1 MKNFDT
7 ESYRS
12 LVAELS
18 ICTKAVNRAM
28 DAVWGFHE
36 NLDDSFIETKKD
48 LKQAQDFLRKSKL
61 WLNTTLGSI
70 RAESDDNESDDTESD
85 DFSESKRS
93 RLESRIKRLERLI

>member
-18 ICTKAVNRAM
+18 ACTKAVNRAM
-28 DAVWGFHE
+28 DAVWGFHDS
-36 NLDDSFIETKKD
+36 LDDNFFETKKD
-48 LKQAQDFLRKSKL
+48 LEVVNNFLLKSKRL
-61 WLNTTLGSI
+61 LSSTLGSI
-70 RAESDDNESDDTESD
+70 QAEYDDTESD

-93 RLESRIKRLERLI
+93 RLEARIKRLERLI

>member
-18 ICTKAVNRAM
+18 ACTKAVNRAM

-36 NLDDSFIETKKD
+36 NLDDSFVETKND
-48 LKQAQDFLRKSKL
+48 LKVANDFLLKSKL
-61 WLNTTLGSI
+61 RLNATLQSI
-70 RAESDDNESDDTESD
+70 RAEYDDIESD

-93 RLESRIKRLERLI
+93 RLEARIKRLERLI

>member
-12 LVAELS
+12 LVSELS
-18 ICTKAVNRAM
+18 ACTKAVNRAM

-36 NLDDSFIETKKD
+36 SLDDNFVETKND
-48 LKQAQDFLRKSKL
+48 LEVANDFLRKSKL
-61 WLNTTLGSI
+61 RLNSTLQSI
-70 RAESDDNESDDTESD
+70 RAEYDDAESD

-93 RLESRIKRLERLI
+93 RLEARIKRLERLI

>member
-18 ICTKAVNRAM
+18 ACTKAVNRAM

-36 NLDDSFIETKKD
+36 NLDDSFVEAKND
-48 LKQAQDFLRKSKL
+48 LKAANDLLRRSKIR
-61 WLNTTLGSI
+61 LNSTLQSI
-70 RAESDDNESDDTESD
+70 RDEYDDTESD

-93 RLESRIKRLERLI
+93 RLEARIKRLERLI

>member
-18 ICTKAVNRAM
+18 ECTKAVNRAM
-28 DAVWGFHE
+28 DVVWGFYE
-36 NLDDSFIETKKD
+36 SLDANFVEAKND
-48 LKQAQDFLRKSKL
+48 LEFANDFLRRSKIR
-61 WLNTTLGSI
+61 LNSALQSI
-70 RAESDDNESDDTESD
+70 SDEYDDTEPD

-93 RLESRIKRLERLI
+93 RLEARIKRLELLI

>member
-18 ICTKAVNRAM
+18 ACTKAVNRAM
-28 DAVWGFHE
+28 DAVLGFHE
-36 NLDDSFIETKKD
+36 SLDDDFVETKND
-48 LKQAQDFLRKSKL
+48 LKVANDFLRRSKIR
-61 WLNTTLGSI
+61 LNSALQSI
-70 RAESDDNESDDTESD
+70 RDEYDDAEPD

-93 RLESRIKRLERLI
+93 RLEARIKRLERLI

>member
-18 ICTKAVNRAM
+18 ACTKAVNRAM

-36 NLDDSFIETKKD
+36 NLDNNFVEAKND
-48 LKQAQDFLRKSKL
+48 LKAANDFLRRSKIR
-61 WLNTTLGSI
+61 LNSTLQSI
-70 RAESDDNESDDTESD
+70 RAEYDDTESD
-85 DFSESKRS
+85 DFNESKRS

>member
-18 ICTKAVNRAM
+18 ACTKAVNRAM

-36 NLDDSFIETKKD
+36 SLDDDFVETKND
-48 LKQAQDFLRKSKL
+48 LKVVNDFLLKSKL
-61 WLNTTLGSI
+61 RLNSTLGSI
-70 RAESDDNESDDTESD
+70 RAEYDDTESD

-93 RLESRIKRLERLI
+93 RLEARIKRLERLI

>member
-7 ESYRS
+7 EYYRS

-18 ICTKAVNRAM
+18 ACTKAVNRAM
-28 DAVWGFHE
+28 DAVWDFHE
-36 NLDDSFIETKKD
+36 SLDANFVEAKND
-48 LKQAQDFLRKSKL
+48 LEFANDFLRRSKIR
-61 WLNTTLGSI
+61 LNSALQSI
-70 RAESDDNESDDTESD
+70 RDEYDDTESD

>member
-18 ICTKAVNRAM
+18 ACTKAVNRAM

-36 NLDDSFIETKKD
+36 NLDDDFVETKND
-48 LKQAQDFLRKSKL
+48 LKVAKDFLLKSKL
-61 WLNTTLGSI
+61 RLNSTLLSI
-70 RAESDDNESDDTESD
+70 RAEYDDTESD

-93 RLESRIKRLERLI
+93 RLESRIRRLERLI

>member
-18 ICTKAVNRAM
+18 ACTKAVNRAM

-36 NLDDSFIETKKD
+36 SLDDSFVETKKD
-48 LKQAQDFLRKSKL
+48 LKHANDFLLKSKL
-61 WLNTTLGSI
+61 WLSTTLQDI
-70 RAESDDNESDDTESD
+70 RAEYDDTESD

>member
-18 ICTKAVNRAM
+18 ACTKAVNRAM

-36 NLDDSFIETKKD
+36 SLDDNFVDTKND
-48 LKQAQDFLRKSKL
+48 LEVANDFLLKSKL
-61 WLNTTLGSI
+61 RLNATLQSI
-70 RAESDDNESDDTESD
+70 RAEYDDTESD

>member
-18 ICTKAVNRAM
+18 ACTKAVNRAM
-28 DAVWGFHE
+28 DAVLGFHE
-36 NLDDSFIETKKD
+36 SLDNNFVEAKND
-48 LKQAQDFLRKSKL
+48 LEFANDFLRRSKIR
-61 WLNTTLGSI
+61 LNSALQSI
-70 RAESDDNESDDTESD
+70 RDEYDDTESD

-93 RLESRIKRLERLI
+93 RLEARIKRLERLI

>member
-1 MKNFDT
+1 MNKFDT

-18 ICTKAVNRAM
+18 ACTKAVNRAM

-36 NLDDSFIETKKD
+36 SLDDNFVDTKND
-48 LKQAQDFLRKSKL
+48 LKQANDCLRKSKL
-61 WLNTTLGSI
+61 WLNTTLQDI
-70 RAESDDNESDDTESD
+70 RAEYDDTESD

-93 RLESRIKRLERLI
+93 RLESRIKHLERLIKID

>member
-18 ICTKAVNRAM
+18 ACTKAVNRAM

-36 NLDDSFIETKKD
+36 NLDNNFVEAKND
-48 LKQAQDFLRKSKL
+48 LKAANDFLRRSKIR
-61 WLNTTLGSI
+61 LNSTLQSI
-70 RAESDDNESDDTESD
+70 RAEYDDTESD
-85 DFSESKRS
+85 DFNESKRS
-93 RLESRIKRLERLI
+93 RLESRIRRLERLI

>member
-18 ICTKAVNRAM
+18 ACTKAVNRAM

-36 NLDDSFIETKKD
+36 SLDDNFVETKND
-48 LKQAQDFLRKSKL
+48 LKAANDFLLKSKL
-61 WLNTTLGSI
+61 RLNSTLGSI
-70 RAESDDNESDDTESD
+70 RAEYDDTESD

-93 RLESRIKRLERLI
+93 RLEARIKRLERLI

>member
-18 ICTKAVNRAM
+18 ACTKAVNRAM

-36 NLDDSFIETKKD
+36 SLDDDFVETKND
-48 LKQAQDFLRKSKL
+48 LKVANDFLLKSKL
-61 WLNTTLGSI
+61 RLNSTLQSI
-70 RAESDDNESDDTESD
+70 RAEYDGAESD

>member
-18 ICTKAVNRAM
+18 ACTKAVNRAM

-36 NLDDSFIETKKD
+36 SLDDDFVETKND
-48 LKQAQDFLRKSKL
+48 LKVANDFLLKSKL
-61 WLNTTLGSI
+61 RLNSTLGSI
-70 RAESDDNESDDTESD
+70 RAEYDDTESD

-93 RLESRIKRLERLI
+93 RLEARIKRLERLI

>member
-18 ICTKAVNRAM
+18 ACTKAVNRAM

-36 NLDDSFIETKKD
+36 NLDDSFVEAKND
-48 LKQAQDFLRKSKL
+48 LKAANDFLRRSKIR
-61 WLNTTLGSI
+61 LNSTLQSI
-70 RAESDDNESDDTESD
+70 RDEYDDTESD
-85 DFSESKRS
+85 DFNESKRS
-93 RLESRIKRLERLI
+93 RLETRIKRLERLI

>member
-18 ICTKAVNRAM
+18 ACTKAVNRAM

-36 NLDDSFIETKKD
+36 SLDDNFVETKND
-48 LKQAQDFLRKSKL
+48 LKVANDFLLKSKL
-61 WLNTTLGSI
+61 RLNSALQSI
-70 RAESDDNESDDTESD
+70 RAEYDDTESD
-85 DFSESKRS
+85 DFSGSKRS
-93 RLESRIKRLERLI
+93 RLEARIKRLERLI

>member
-18 ICTKAVNRAM
+18 ACTKAVNRAM
-28 DAVWGFHE
+28 DAVWSFHDS
-36 NLDDSFIETKKD
+36 LDDNFFETKKD
-48 LKQAQDFLRKSKL
+48 LEVVNNFLLKSKRL
-61 WLNTTLGSI
+61 LSSTLGSI
-70 RAESDDNESDDTESD
+70 RAEYDDTESD

>member
-18 ICTKAVNRAM
+18 ACTKAVNRAM

-36 NLDDSFIETKKD
+36 SLDDDFVETKKD
-48 LKQAQDFLRKSKL
+48 LKVANDFLLKSKL
-61 WLNTTLGSI
+61 RLNSTLGSI
-70 RAESDDNESDDTESD
+70 RAEYDDTESD

-93 RLESRIKRLERLI
+93 RLESRIRCLERLI

>member
-1 MKNFDT
+1 MKNSDT

-18 ICTKAVNRAM
+18 ACTIAVNHAM

-36 NLDDSFIETKKD
+36 SLDDNFVATKNEWKVAND
-48 LKQAQDFLRKSKL
+48 LLRRSKIR
-61 WLNTTLGSI
+61 LNSALQSI
-70 RAESDDNESDDTESD
+70 RDEYDDTEPD

-93 RLESRIKRLERLI
+93 RLEARVKRLER

>member
-7 ESYRS
+7 ESYKS

-18 ICTKAVNRAM
+18 ACTKAVNRAM

-36 NLDDSFIETKKD
+36 NLDDSFVETKKD
-48 LKQAQDFLRKSKL
+48 LKVANDFLLKSKL
-61 WLNTTLGSI
+61 RLNSTLGSI
-70 RAESDDNESDDTESD
+70 RAEYDDTEYDDTESD

-93 RLESRIKRLERLI
+93 RLESRIRRLERLI

>member
-18 ICTKAVNRAM
+18 ACTKAVNRAM
-28 DAVWGFHE
+28 DAVWGFHDS
-36 NLDDSFIETKKD
+36 LDDNFFETKKD
-48 LKQAQDFLRKSKL
+48 LEVVNNFLLKSKRL
-61 WLNTTLGSI
+61 LSSTLGSI
-70 RAESDDNESDDTESD
+70 RAEYDDTESD

>member
-1 MKNFDT
+1 MKNSDT

-18 ICTKAVNRAM
+18 ACTKAVNRAM

-36 NLDDSFIETKKD
+36 SLDDDFVETKND
-48 LKQAQDFLRKSKL
+48 LKVANDFLLKSKL
-61 WLNTTLGSI
+61 RLNSTLGSI
-70 RAESDDNESDDTESD
+70 RAEYDDTESD

-93 RLESRIKRLERLI
+93 RLESRIRRLERLI

>member
-7 ESYRS
+7 ESYKS

-18 ICTKAVNRAM
+18 ACTKAVNRAM

-36 NLDDSFIETKKD
+36 SLDDNFVETKKD
-48 LKQAQDFLRKSKL
+48 LQVANDFLLKSKL
-61 WLNTTLGSI
+61 RLNSTLGSI
-70 RAESDDNESDDTESD
+70 RAEYDDTE
-85 DFSESKRS
+85 FSESKRS

>member
-18 ICTKAVNRAM
+18 ACTKAVNRAM
-28 DAVWGFHE
+28 DVVWGFHE
-36 NLDDSFIETKKD
+36 SLDDDFVETKND
-48 LKQAQDFLRKSKL
+48 LQVANDFLLKSKL
-61 WLNTTLGSI
+61 RLNSTLGSI
-70 RAESDDNESDDTESD
+70 RAEYDDTESD

>member
-7 ESYRS
+7 ESYRA

-18 ICTKAVNRAM
+18 ACTKAVNRAM

-36 NLDDSFIETKKD
+36 SLDDDFVETKND
-48 LKQAQDFLRKSKL
+48 LKVANDFLLKSKL
-61 WLNTTLGSI
+61 RLNVTLGSI
-70 RAESDDNESDDTESD
+70 RAEYDDTESD

-93 RLESRIKRLERLI
+93 RLESRIRRLERLI